1 MTPNIFVNHQFSYSM
16 FTSFLLAAA
25 LGLNPNNK
33 VISPGLGSRVV
44 VRTQAFLVDSK
55 PGQYFVE
62 AFYNTKDNIP
72 GEKIN
77 DVRVSPK
84 KLFLRD
90 SKAKRVLLSISTST
104 LNPGPLWICIMES
117 PKEQVSSSSSSQ
129 LTVLTRSC
137 YQRILQKRKTQF
149 LR

>member
-1 MTPNIFVNHQFSYSM
+1 M

-55 PGQYFVE
+55 PGQYLVD
-62 AFYNTKDNIP
+62 AFYNAKGNVP
-72 GEKIN
+72 GEKIEG
-77 DVRVSPK
+77 VRVSPR

-104 LNPGPLWICIMES
+104 LKAGPLWICIMES
-117 PKEQVSSSSSSQ
+117 PKGKVSSSSSQ

-137 YQRILQKRKTQF
+137 YQRILRMRKV
-149 LR
+149 RSSR

>member
-1 MTPNIFVNHQFSYSM
+1 MFS
-16 FTSFLLAAA
+16 SFLLAAA

-62 AFYNTKDNIP
+62 AFYNTEGNVP
-72 GEKIN
+72 GEKIK
-77 DVRVSPK
+77 DVRISRR

-90 SKAKRVLLSISTST
+90 NKAKRVLLSIPTST
-104 LNPGPLWICIMES
+104 LKAGPLWICIVES
-117 PKEQVSSSSSSQ
+117 PKGKVSSSSSSQ

-137 YQRILQKRKTQF
+137 YQRILRTRKV
-149 LR
+149 RSAR

>member
-1 MTPNIFVNHQFSYSM
+1 MFS
-16 FTSFLLAAA
+16 SFLLAAA
-25 LGLNPNNK
+25 LGLNPTNK

-62 AFYNTKDNIP
+62 AFYNTEGNVP
-72 GEKIN
+72 GEKIQ
-77 DVRVSPK
+77 DVRVSPN

-90 SKAKRVLLSISTST
+90 SKAKRVLLSIPTST
-104 LNPGPLWICIMES
+104 LKAGPLWICIMES
-117 PKEQVSSSSSSQ
+117 PKGKVSSSASSQ

-137 YQRILQKRKTQF
+137 YQRILRTRKV
-149 LR
+149 RSSR

>member
-1 MTPNIFVNHQFSYSM
+1 MFS
-16 FTSFLLAAA
+16 SFLLAAA

-62 AFYNTKDNIP
+62 AFYNTDKNVP
-72 GEKIN
+72 GKKIE

-90 SKAKRVLLSISTST
+90 SKAKRVLLSIPTST
-104 LNPGPLWICIMES
+104 LKAGPLWICIVES
-117 PKEQVSSSSSSQ
+117 PKGKVSSSSSSQ

-137 YQRILQKRKTQF
+137 YQRILRTRKV
-149 LR
+149 RSAR

>member
-1 MTPNIFVNHQFSYSM
+1 MI
-16 FTSFLLAAA
+16 TSFLLAAA

-62 AFYNTKDNIP
+62 AFYNTTGNVT
-72 GEKIN
+72 GEKIK
-77 DVRVSPK
+77 DVRVSPR

-90 SKAKRVLLSISTST
+90 SKAQRVLLSISTST
-104 LNPGPLWICIMES
+104 LKAGPLWICIMES
-117 PKEQVSSSSSSQ
+117 PEGKVSSSASSQ

-137 YQRILQKRKTQF
+137 YQRILRMRKVQSS
-149 LR
+149 R

>member
-1 MTPNIFVNHQFSYSM
+1 MI
-16 FTSFLLAAA
+16 TSFLLAAA

-55 PGQYFVE
+55 PGQYLVD
-62 AFYNTKDNIP
+62 AFYNAKGNVP
-72 GEKIN
+72 GEKIEG
-77 DVRVSPK
+77 VRVSPRE
-84 KLFLRD
+84 LFLRD

-104 LNPGPLWICIMES
+104 LKAGPLWICIMES
-117 PKEQVSSSSSSQ
+117 PEGKVSSSASSQ

-137 YQRILQKRKTQF
+137 YQRILRMRKVQSS
-149 LR
+149 R

>member
-1 MTPNIFVNHQFSYSM
+1 M

-55 PGQYFVE
+55 PGQYLVD
-62 AFYNTKDNIP
+62 AFYNAKGNVP
-72 GEKIN
+72 GEKIEG
-77 DVRVSPK
+77 VRVSPR

-104 LNPGPLWICIMES
+104 LKPGPLWICIMES
-117 PKEQVSSSSSSQ
+117 PKGKVSSSSSQ

-137 YQRILQKRKTQF
+137 YQR
-149 LR
+149 